1 MAKSAK
7 AKNARRPSRAATTPT
22 PKRVS
27 PVPAGYHTATPYL
40 TVRGAADAI
49 EFYKKAFGA
58 KEIMRM
64 PAPGGAL
71 GHAEIRIGD
80 TQLMLSDEW
89 PDMQALGPNKRGG
102 ATSSFVIYGPDA
114 DAAWER
120 AVKAGAKPERPVK
133 DEFWGDRMGTV
144 IYPFGHK
151 WSLGTHVRDVGPD
164 EMRQAMQ
171 EWAKQNTA
179 NA

>member
-1 MAKSAK
+1 MSV
-7 AKNARRPSRAATTPT
+7 N
-22 PKRVS
+22 
-27 PVPAGYHTATPYL
+27 PVPEGYHTVNAYL
-40 TVRGAADAI
+40 IVEDAAKAI
-49 EFYKKAFGA
+49 DFYKKAFGA
-58 KEIMRM
+58 QELYRLPMKDADGREKV
-64 PAPGGAL
+64 

-102 ATSSFVIYGPDA
+102 PTASFVIYGPDA

-120 AVKAGAKPERPVK
+120 AVQAGGKPERPVK

-144 IYPFGHK
+144 IDPFGHK
-151 WSLGTHVRDVGPD
+151 WTLGTHVRDVSPE
-164 EMRQAMQ
+164 EMQKAMQ
-171 EWAKQNTA
+171 EWSKQNVAA

>member
-1 MAKSAK
+1 MSVNPVPEGYHSVNAYLIVDDAAK
-7 AKNARRPSRAATTPT
+7 AI
-22 PKRVS
+22 
-27 PVPAGYHTATPYL
+27 
-40 TVRGAADAI
+40 D
-49 EFYKKAFGA
+49 FYERAFGA
-58 KEIMRM
+58 EELYRLPMGDKI
-64 PAPGGAL
+64 

-120 AVKAGAKPERPVK
+120 AVKAGAKPDRPVK

-144 IYPFGHK
+144 IDPFGHK

-171 EWAKQNTA
+171 EWSKQQKA

>member
-1 MAKSAK
+1 MSVNPVPEGYHSVNAYLIVDDAAK
-7 AKNARRPSRAATTPT
+7 AIA
-22 PKRVS
+22 
-27 PVPAGYHTATPYL
+27 
-40 TVRGAADAI
+40 
-49 EFYKKAFGA
+49 FYERAFGA
-58 KEIMRM
+58 EELYRLPMGDKI
-64 PAPGGAL
+64 

-144 IYPFGHK
+144 IDPFGHK
-151 WSLGTHVRDVGPD
+151 WSLGTHVRDVSPD
-164 EMRQAMQ
+164 EMREAMK
-171 EWAKQNTA
+171 EWSKQQSA